1 MLFRPK
7 QPNFS
12 VFERHAE
19 LTERVRVDWED
30 REPSSSPDLNP
41 LDYHMLE
48 KYNKLQPKPK
58 TTRELKALAD
68 PLEKNCHK
76 STSTRRWQTSFSVW
90 LPTWLWLRMVVTPC
104 ICSSSVQVCILISSP
119 INKLAL
125 SRAIN
130 KLPVKTTLGMPRNE
144 GGGCLGWIIFTALH
158 WMQTRSSDEN
168 SVCPSVGLSNACIVT
183 KRKKDLSRFFT
194 PYEISFSLVSEK
206 KNGWWVERCPR
217 NCD

>member
-19 LTERVRVDWED
+19 LTECVRVDWED
-30 REPSSSPDLNP
+30 RVPSSSPDLNP

-104 ICSSSVQVCILISSP
+104 ICSSSVRLQVRILTSSP
-119 INKLAL
+119 INKLVL

-130 KLPVKTTLGMPRNE
+130 KLPVKTTLGMPRD
-144 GGGCLGWIIFTALH
+144 GGCLGWNSIILSLLPRCIECRRGLAMRILSVSLSVC
-158 WMQTRSSDEN
+158 QTRALWQN
-168 SVCPSVGLSNACIVT
+168 GRKICPDFYT
-183 KRKKDLSRFFT
+183 TRK
-194 PYEISFSLVSEK
+194 II
-206 KNGWWVERCPR
+206 
-217 NCD
+217 